1 MTDLTVWQT
10 DDCCPR
16 CGGLL
21 SQRIQAD
28 GSLTEECSCGW
39 SVTWQVGPDGG
50 GR

>member
-1 MTDLTVWQT
+1 MTGVTVWQS

-21 SQRIQAD
+21 SQRILLD
-28 GSLTEECSCGW
+28 GSLKEECGCGW
-39 SVTWQVGPDGG
+39 SVTWQADPDGD